1 MFERPSRCAVG
12 AALLWTLAAGTAAA
26 EDYGRDS
33 YVTYAEVVS
42 VTPYYGWREIE
53 EPVRYCEDVPVRRSY
68 DRHARYGAYRYGP
81 SDYGFS
87 RDGFSRDGFSRYD
100 PAHDAR
106 DGYGHDRWNDGRRR
120 GDGSEAAAGLVGG
133 LIGGLVG
140 HQFGGGNGKKALTIV
155 GAALG
160 ASIAQDHVRRS
171 RDQDHYGD
179 RYDDGFRNGG
189 ARYGTGRVTRHC
201 RETVETRRVRGV
213 QGYDVTYRYQGRTF
227 NKWMDEH
234 PGDRVRVHVDVDV
247 APEDGLALR

>member
-1 MFERPSRCAVG
+1 MFERSSRCAAGATARCAAGAPLRWAAG
-12 AALLWTLAAGTAAA
+12 AALLCTLAAGTAAA
-26 EDYGRDS
+26 DDDYRRDS

-42 VTPYYGWREIE
+42 VTPHYGWRDIE
-53 EPVRYCEDVPVRRSY
+53 EPVRYCEDVPVRRTYDLRSGY
-68 DRHARYGAYRYGP
+68 DRAGH
-81 SDYGFS
+81 
-87 RDGFSRDGFSRYD
+87 
-100 PAHDAR
+100 
-106 DGYGHDRWNDGRRR
+106 GYRRR
-120 GDGSEAAAGLVGG
+120 DGSEPAAGLVGG

-171 RDQDHYGD
+171 RYGD
-179 RYDDGFRNGG
+179 DHDDRYAYGYRDGV
-189 ARYGTGRVTRHC
+189 AAGRVARRC

-234 PGDRVRVHVDVDV
+234 PGDRVRVHVEVEPAGD
-247 APEDGLALR
+247 LALR